1 MKLMF
6 FTPQLSNFGGIERT
20 ITDKSNYLTKI
31 GHSVLIVTYEQLN
44 RPHAYSLSKNVEHID
59 LKNSYNL
66 LYRLPV
72 YKRIVK
78 YFMIIRS
85 VKRKLKMI
93 INSFH
98 PDVIVITTPDTE
110 HYLRMVF
117 SVSKGIKIVL
127 ESHNT
132 FDNHFVENGF
142 WCKFSYFFQNPKQQY
157 RKADL
162 MIALTNGDAQNWR
175 NFTAKS
181 VRVIPNP
188 VSFYCEDIN
197 NIKKTAGQIIAV
209 GRLHEGKRFD
219 RLITAFSLIAKKYPE
234 WHLTIF
240 GEGEEKEYLNNLI
253 LNLDLSERVN
263 ISYVKNDIIS
273 EYKKSHF
280 MVISSDYEG
289 FSLVMIEAMACG
301 LPCVSTACPYGPLE
315 IIEDGV
321 TGLLAKLDV
330 SDLAKKMEWMITHE
344 KERQEMGV
352 NAHKSAS
359 RYKMDNVM
367 KEWESAYLSV
377 I

>member
-1 MKLMF
+1 MY

-20 ITDKSNYLTKI
+20 ITDKANYLTEI
-31 GHSVLIVTYEQLN
+31 GHQVSIVTYEQLN
-44 RPHAYSLSKNVEHID
+44 RPYAYNLSKKVHHVD
-59 LKNSYNL
+59 LDNSFNL
-66 LYRLPV
+66 LYRYPIYIRLFK
-72 YKRIVK
+72 YLLLLFSVK
-78 YFMIIRS
+78 TKLKNFIRS
-85 VKRKLKMI
+85 Y
-93 INSFH
+93 S
-98 PDVIVITTPDTE
+98 PDVIVVTTPDTE
-110 HYLRMVF
+110 HYLRIIF

-132 FDNHFVENGF
+132 FDNHFIEKGF

-157 RKADL
+157 RKAAL
-162 MIALTNGDAQNWR
+162 MIALTKGDAQNWR
-175 NFTAKS
+175 TFNVNS

-188 VSFYCEDIN
+188 VSFYCEDISN
-197 NIKKTAGQIIAV
+197 LKKTAGQIIAV

-219 RLITAFSLIAKKYPE
+219 RLITAFSLIAKKYSE
-234 WHLTIF
+234 WHLNIF
-240 GEGEEKEYLNNLI
+240 GVGEQKEYLNNLI
-253 LNLDLSERVN
+253 SKLDIVEQVN
-263 ISYVKNDIIS
+263 ISYAKNDIVT

-289 FSLVMIEAMACG
+289 FSLVLIEAMACG

-321 TGLLAKLDV
+321 TGLLAKLDE
-330 SDLAKKMEWMITHE
+330 SDLAKKIEWMITHE

-359 RYKMDNVM
+359 RYKMDHVM
-367 KEWESAYLSV
+367 KEWEEAYLSV